1 MRNSRFAVLVILV
14 AAASAAGLP
23 AQTTTQTTSM
33 ERAAQSL
40 IFPGDQIVVRVA
52 REPLL
57 GDSVMVNERGEVSLP
72 RVGTLNVGHLTIA
85 SVRDTLLARYQTF
98 LRDPVVNVQ
107 GLRRVTI
114 QGAVHRPG
122 VYHLNLATTLR
133 DLIAQAGG
141 LNEYGH
147 SKKVAIVREGTNIPV
162 RSWETETGTAIDLR
176 SGDQVIVGRKSW
188 LALNAL
194 PVASTAFLFISYAV
208 SLLK

>member
-1 MRNSRFAVLVILV
+1 M
-14 AAASAAGLP
+14 SAAGLP
-23 AQTTTQTTSM
+23 AQVAPSTTSM

-72 RVGTLNVGHLTIA
+72 RIGTVNVGQLTIA
-85 SVRDTLLARYQTF
+85 GVRDTLLARYQTF

-147 SKKVAIVREGTNIPV
+147 TKKVAIVRAGAEIPV
-162 RSWETETGTAIDLR
+162 REWEREVGSAIDLR
-176 SGDQVIVGRKSW
+176 SGDQVVVGRKSW

-208 SLLK
+208 SLLKK